1 MDKKYF
7 LIFFLLLSLISC
19 QQNHKSQNAS
29 PNGTMSNKIVKNR
42 GYILNISA
50 LRLKNLLKIDPNLM
64 LVDITENP
72 GNDSIIKAFLLPK
85 YIHIPASII
94 YSNPDTLPQ
103 DKSVVLISFTGEKS
117 QKLAYFLVGKG
128 KTVYNLVGG
137 ILGYN
142 MWLKR
147 KKDRIVPKYDTD
159 TIIEKH
165 DFGC

>member
-1 MDKKYF
+1 MVKKYIF
-7 LIFFLLLSLISC
+7 IFFLLLSLISC
-19 QQNHKSQNAS
+19 QQNHKSQNV
-29 PNGTMSNKIVKNR
+29 PNGNISKNIVKKR

-50 LRLKNLLKIDPNLM
+50 LRLKNLLEIDPNLM
-64 LVDITENP
+64 LVDVTENP
-72 GNDSIIKAFLLPK
+72 ENDSIIKAFFLPK

-103 DKSVVLISFTGEKS
+103 GKSVVLISFTGEKS

-137 ILGYN
+137 IRVYKI
-142 MWLKR
+142 WLK
-147 KKDRIVPKYDTD
+147 KKKNKAAPNYDAD